1 MDQQRL
7 EELERDRAKV
17 AQKLEWTRAALIELR
32 DLVVEKNKKI
42 LCYRIIAAFLLIT
55 TCFFA
60 ATSLFFVVY
69 PETAKAVNTC
79 LSNMISTFKTEKKDG
94 YPSGS
99 SILDATVQE
108 TETPVRDVTTNG
120 YGTITSGPVEDNL
133 QNGLKELPEQDGSRP
148 E

>member
-1 MDQQRL
+1 M
-7 EELERDRAKV
+7 EEVERDRAKV

-42 LCYRIIAAFLLIT
+42 LCYRIIAVCLLIT

-69 PETAKAVNTC
+69 PETAKAVNIC
-79 LSNMISTFKTEKKDG
+79 LSSMISTFKTDGKDG
-94 YPSGS
+94 YPLGS
-99 SILDATVQE
+99 SIPDATAQEAEAPVQ
-108 TETPVRDVTTNG
+108 DATTNG
-120 YGTITSGPVEDNL
+120 YGTTTSGSVEKNL
-133 QNGLKELPEQDGSRP
+133 QNGLEELPEQDGSHQ